1 MDREKVME
9 PEQEE
14 EEFDFDFAELLDDE
28 EKQEILSEEDAD
40 AEAKALQKTQPRMN
54 GERNFRQETDELLK
68 KFPEICGRSL
78 PEQVVLAAM
87 EGKSLLRAY
96 EDYKTEQVREEN
108 ARLQKELAVLRQNRT
123 AAKRAPVKAAS
134 GGESVRNRAEDDF
147 LRGFNEDE

>member
-14 EEFDFDFAELLDDE
+14 EGFDFDFAELIDDE
-28 EKQEILSEEDAD
+28 EKQEILSEDDAD
-40 AEAKALQKTQPRMN
+40 AEAKALQETQPRMN
-54 GERNFRQETDELLK
+54 GERNFRQETNELLK
-68 KFPEICGRSL
+68 KFPEICGCSL

-134 GGESVRNRAEDDF
+134 GGESVQNRAEDDF